1 MKLATNHGLAARKPG
16 WIDFDAGAVLED
28 GLDATAAALLT
39 RICAVASGEPAR
51 NEVNEEREIALWK
64 RGVTL

>member
-1 MKLATNHGLAARKPG
+1 MKLATNHGLATRKPG

-28 GLDATAAALLT
+28 GLDVTAAALLD
-39 RICAVASGEPAR
+39 RIRAVASGEPAR
-51 NEVNEEREIALWK
+51 NEINEEREIALWK